1 MKSQK
6 FYSESVK
13 NESARENKREGAP
26 NDPPLSL
33 FRVE

>member
-13 NESARENKREGAP
+13 NESAREKKREGGAKR
-26 NDPPLSL
+26 PPPQS
-33 FRVE
+33 V